1 MQDHKAAHVVSNK
14 LHAANIA
21 NARRNNPAK
30 ILPVADEL
38 SCKFS
43 LYRIFLVDTFKTIVY
58 LFGKNVKIA
67 FWLTILPWPWPLW
80 RHNISKWRKT
90 DHGSE
95 GATYFFKILK
105 HPVNNIRSQI
115 ALRSIWIREV
125 IQLLQE

>member
-38 SCKFS
+38 LCKFS

-67 FWLTILPWPWPLW
+67 F
-80 RHNISKWRKT
+80 
-90 DHGSE
+90 
-95 GATYFFKILK
+95 
-105 HPVNNIRSQI
+105 
-115 ALRSIWIREV
+115 
-125 IQLLQE
+125 